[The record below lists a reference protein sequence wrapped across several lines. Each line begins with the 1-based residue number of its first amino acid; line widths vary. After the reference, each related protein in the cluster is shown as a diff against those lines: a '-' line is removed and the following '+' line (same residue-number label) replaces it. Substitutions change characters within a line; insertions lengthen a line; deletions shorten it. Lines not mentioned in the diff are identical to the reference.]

1 MSSREPR
8 PFRLATRRRV
18 YLAMMGV
25 CLLLIILAWTV
36 VYRYSGVAAIA
47 MSAVA
52 LVVPPVAA
60 IIANTGDDSSRR

>member
-1 MSSREPR
+1 MSSRQPH

-25 CLLLIILAWTV
+25 CLLLIILAWTLI
-36 VYRYSGVAAIA
+36 YRYSTVAAIA

-52 LVVPPVAA
+52 LVVPPFAA